1 MKLIVTGATGFVGK
15 EVIRQ
20 SLGRK
25 EITSVVAVARKPVP
39 VPGDLPDGADVSK
52 LHSVVISDYME
63 YSDEVKKEFAGAN
76 ACIW

>member
-1 MKLIVTGATGFVGK
+1 MKLIVTGATGYVGK

-25 EITSVVAVARKPVP
+25 EITSVIAVARKPVP
-39 VPGDLPDGADVSK
+39 VLDGLSNSADASK
-52 LHSVVISDYME
+52 LRSVGIKDYE
-63 YSDEVKKEFAGAN
+63 QYPDDVKKEFSGAG